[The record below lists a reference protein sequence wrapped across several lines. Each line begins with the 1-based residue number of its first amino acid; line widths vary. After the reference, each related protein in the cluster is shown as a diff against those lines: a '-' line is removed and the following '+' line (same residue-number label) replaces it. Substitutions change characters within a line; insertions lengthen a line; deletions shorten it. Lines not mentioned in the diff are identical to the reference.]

1 MLWKVSFAEFFG
13 QIKSLFLHGVPQL
26 KKAANSQLE
35 KKFGQSIELRLKK
48 THNCAIRKRESGNQN
63 SIELY
68 LFQINMTKKP
78 GWSFHVRPYKVKQ
91 FSMGASFCY
100 AFTYYQFH
108 LTWLCFGHPM
118 IHDNVLMDSI
128 CFCGETYS
136 VEATPFCDDTW
147 YHKIISIM

>member
-1 MLWKVSFAEFFG
+1 MIEPIQKYGAVSGSVHIGKDWEEDCSLQSWSNLARIPDITSST
-13 QIKSLFLHGVPQL
+13 IKQRKG
-26 KKAANSQLE
+26 KAP
-35 KKFGQSIELRLKK
+35 KM
-48 THNCAIRKRESGNQN
+48 
-63 SIELY
+63 IELY

-118 IHDNVLMDSI
+118 IPQNVLMNGI
-128 CFCGETYS
+128 CFCRETYS